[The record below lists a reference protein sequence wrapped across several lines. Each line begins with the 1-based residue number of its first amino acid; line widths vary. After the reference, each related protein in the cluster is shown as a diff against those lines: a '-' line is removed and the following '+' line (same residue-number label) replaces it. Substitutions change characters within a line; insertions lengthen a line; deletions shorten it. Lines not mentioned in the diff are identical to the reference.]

1 MKPLFF
7 LGIVLWNVILT
18 VCLSANQIP
27 AGFSHKSW
35 SNRLSSLPRNRSH
48 IDNKWQKFFNF
59 FPKVKPLASWLRY
72 DVCIH
77 FTCTSSPII
86 YINVVNSMY
95 GSVSVYYV
103 DWLVPFS
110 MFIRSCHRSKCDLMY
125 KCCFPI
131 CHLISKITHVHF
143 IFILEFSSKMIWNAT
158 VLILFFSSQSSDS
171 ISNFPPSSIYFNVL
185 FSTFFIYFEFFVLLP
200 SSVVLCLETTI

>member
-1 MKPLFF
+1 MQIKYLQD
-7 LGIVLWNVILT
+7 LVIKAGQT
-18 VCLSANQIP
+18 VCHHCLVIALISTIN
-27 AGFSHKSW
+27 GRNFS
-35 SNRLSSLPRNRSH
+35 
-48 IDNKWQKFFNF
+48 IF
-59 FPKVKPLASWLRY
+59 FPKVKPLASLLRY

-131 CHLISKITHVHF
+131 CHLISKITHVYF

-158 VLILFFSSQSSDS
+158 VLILFFSSQSW
-171 ISNFPPSSIYFNVL
+171 FHFQ
-185 FSTFFIYFEFFVLLP
+185 FSTQFNLF
-200 SSVVLCLETTI
+200 